1 MRRLGEFARHLGRR
15 FISDERGNIAF
26 IAAACMLL
34 VTGCAAL
41 GVDIGSVF
49 TDKRRAQSAADLA
62 AIVAASDLTRAPR
75 AAAATVA
82 KNNFPPDS
90 LVAVETGVYKADTLL
105 VPQQRFT
112 AGAAPANA
120 VRVTMQTRT
129 PLFFGKVLTGDS
141 TVSLRVTS
149 VASTTQ
155 LATFAIGSR
164 LASLNGGLLNQLL
177 GQMLGTSLSLSAM
190 DYQALAD
197 AKINLF
203 DFMSALATR
212 ADLTGV
218 SYDSLL
224 RSNLKVTDIVA
235 ALQASGVTG
244 TASSA
249 LSNVGSSLA
258 GVTTKVALGNLID
271 AGPYGDMTV
280 GQQPKVGVD
289 LAALDLLSATAQLA
303 NGTHQIATSLN
314 LGLPGIAAVS
324 LQVTVGERPVGSSW
338 ITIGQAGA
346 SVHTA
351 QTRILATVQ
360 LLGSGSVAAVN
371 LPIYVEVAA
380 GTATLNSVSCGYPD
394 IASSTAQLGVS
405 PGIVDAWIGNLTNA
419 NMTNFTTKP
428 NPPAA
433 TIVDLGAI
441 KVTGRAHTTMAK
453 TAPTNVNF
461 SYADIQAQTR
471 KTVNTTSFTSSL
483 TGSLLGDL
491 SLSVQLGPLAL
502 PIPGL
507 GPQVVTIISGATGS
521 IDTLLNTVLQTLGV
535 GLGQAD
541 VWVAGIRCDGAVL
554 VN

>member
-1 MRRLGEFARHLGRR
+1 MKRLGKLARHFGRR

-41 GVDIGSVF
+41 GVDVGSVF

-90 LVAVETGVYKADTLL
+90 LVAVETGVYKADTSL

-112 AGAAPANA
+112 VGATPANA
-120 VRVTMQTRT
+120 VRVTMQTKT

-141 TVSLRVTS
+141 TVNLRVTS

-212 ADLTGV
+212 ASLTGV

-224 RSNLKVTDIVA
+224 QSNLKVTDIIA

-249 LSNVGSSLA
+249 LSNLGSSLA
-258 GVTTKVALGNLID
+258 GVTTKVALGTLID

-338 ITIGQAGA
+338 ITIGQSGA

-380 GTATLNSVSCGYPD
+380 GTAMLNSVSCGYPD
-394 IASSTAQLGVS
+394 IASSTTQLGVS
-405 PGIVDAWIGNLTNA
+405 PGIVDAWIGGVTSA
-419 NMTNFTTKP
+419 DMTNFTTKP

-441 KVTGRAHTTMAK
+441 KVTGRAHATMAN
-453 TAPTNVNF
+453 TSPTNVNF

-491 SLSVQLGPLAL
+491 LLSVQLGPLAL

-507 GPQVVTIISGATGS
+507 GPQVVSIISGATGS
-521 IDTLLNTVLQTLGV
+521 INTLLNTVLQTLGV

>member
-1 MRRLGEFARHLGRR
+1 MRWLGQFALHLGRR
-15 FISDERGNIAF
+15 FVSDERGNIAF

-41 GVDIGSVF
+41 GVDVGSVF

-62 AIVAASDLTRAPR
+62 AIVAASDITRAPR

-82 KNNFPPDS
+82 TNNYPPDS
-90 LVAVETGVYKADTLL
+90 LVAVETGVYKADTSL

-120 VRVTMQTRT
+120 VRVTMQTQT
-129 PLFFGKVLTGDS
+129 PLFFGKVLTGDPYIN
-141 TVSLRVTS
+141 LRVSS
-149 VASTTQ
+149 VATTTQ

-197 AKINLF
+197 AKVNLF

-212 ADLTGV
+212 ASLTGV

-224 RSNLKVTDIVA
+224 QSSLKVTDIIA
-235 ALQASGVTG
+235 ALQASGATG
-244 TASSA
+244 AAGSA
-249 LSNVGSSLA
+249 LSNIGSSLA
-258 GVTTKVALGNLID
+258 GVTTKVTLGDLID

-314 LGLPGIAAVS
+314 LGLPGIAAIS

-360 LLGSGSVAAVN
+360 LIGSGSVAAVN
-371 LPIYVEVAA
+371 LPVYVEVAA

-394 IASSTAQLGVS
+394 ISSSTVQLGVS
-405 PGIVDAWIGNLTNA
+405 PGIVDAWIGGVSNA
-419 NMTNFTTKP
+419 DMTNFATKP

-441 KVTGRAHTTMAK
+441 KVTGRAHATMAN

-491 SLSVQLGPLAL
+491 TLAIQLGPLAL
-502 PIPGL
+502 PVPGL
-507 GPQVVTIISGATGS
+507 GPQVTSIISGATSS